1 MKLIILLLF
10 LLSTNLFAANVPVT
24 VKATADNYF
33 EIVLTQG
40 QSHTMVYPAS
50 NIGWRTPKDTI
61 IQIPNTNLNSC
72 FVDFITWNAGDQ
84 RGLAATVRGN
94 AGTLHTGNPA
104 ISVFTTGVR
113 SRVGGPTNNEINQ
126 IYSTITPNQS
136 YVFTNPGVWGAA
148 SALGFNPAVKW
159 IHASFPYAPI
169 PSIPYTLINVY
180 VVYRFPC
187 SSLVK
192 PFFATPIPRPKP
204 IPAPKPFPLPIGLK
218 GDHFSCYMLDKG
230 PALKPEQITIT
241 DQFGRAQ
248 AVLGKPIMLCN
259 PSEKI
264 HRGRNFKISN
274 KKRHLVC
281 YEILEQTPNKPYE
294 LEIENQFEK
303 RKVRSLNRELFC
315 VPSLKRH
322 L

>member
-24 VKATADNYF
+24 IKATADNYF
-33 EIVLTQG
+33 FVVLNQAVGRTIVSPISTIPW
-40 QSHTMVYPAS
+40 S
-50 NIGWRTPKDTI
+50 TPKEITI
-61 IQIPNTNLNSC
+61 HVPDSNLKKCSI
-72 FVDFITWNAGDQ
+72 DFITFSSGYEHAF
-84 RGLAATVRGN
+84 
-94 AGTLHTGNPA
+94 AGTITGNQGVVHSGNPVIKTYKTSVMRNGPA
-104 ISVFTTGVR
+104 DINLIYA
-113 SRVGGPTNNEINQ
+113 SRTLDPTRV
-126 IYSTITPNQS
+126 YS
-136 YVFTNPGVWGAA
+136 PGVWGTPA
-148 SALGFNPAVKW
+148 SRGFDPLVKW
-159 IHASFPYAPI
+159 ISTSTVTNYGDNSYAIFSLPCANVVKKV
-169 PSIPYTLINVY
+169 LIAN
-180 VVYRFPC
+180 
-187 SSLVK
+187 
-192 PFFATPIPRPKP
+192 PIPRPKP

-264 HRGRNFKISN
+264 HNGRNFKISD